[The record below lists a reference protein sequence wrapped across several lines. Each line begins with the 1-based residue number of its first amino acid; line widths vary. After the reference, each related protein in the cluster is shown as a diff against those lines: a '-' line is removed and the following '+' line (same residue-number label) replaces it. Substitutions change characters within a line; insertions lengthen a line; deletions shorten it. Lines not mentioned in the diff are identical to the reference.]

1 MSALLPLHDNAG
13 FHMRVSTTEGIKR
26 FWQTVLSNPPYS
38 TDLVQSDFHLCCPL
52 KQYCAGDKIE
62 KNEMG
67 GKCSAYGG
75 GERRVQGF
83 GGEI

>member
-1 MSALLPLHDNAG
+1 MSALLSLHDNARL
-13 FHMRVSTTEGIKR
+13 HRHVSTTEDITK

-38 TDLVQSDFHLCCPL
+38 TDLVPSDIHLCCPL
-52 KQYCAGDKIE
+52 KQNCAGDKIE

-67 GKCSAYGG
+67 GACSAYAG

-83 GGEI
+83 GGET